1 MSMKATVYTRTDCPY
16 CVKVKQ
22 VLTMVEA
29 QVTEYTYEKHFTK
42 EQFYG
47 EFGDGA
53 TFPQVVINEE
63 HVGGCTE
70 TVKVL
75 RERGLV

>member
-1 MSMKATVYTRTDCPY
+1 
-16 CVKVKQ
+16 
-22 VLTMVEA
+22 MVEA

-42 EQFYG
+42 EQFYS

-75 RERGLV
+75 RDRGLV

>member
-1 MSMKATVYTRTDCPY
+1 MMKATVYTRTDCPY

-29 QVTEYTYEKHFTK
+29 QVTEYTYEEHFTK
-42 EQFYG
+42 EQFYN
-47 EFGDGA
+47 EFGEGA
-53 TFPQVVINEE
+53 TFPQVVIDQEN
-63 HVGGCTE
+63 VGGCTE